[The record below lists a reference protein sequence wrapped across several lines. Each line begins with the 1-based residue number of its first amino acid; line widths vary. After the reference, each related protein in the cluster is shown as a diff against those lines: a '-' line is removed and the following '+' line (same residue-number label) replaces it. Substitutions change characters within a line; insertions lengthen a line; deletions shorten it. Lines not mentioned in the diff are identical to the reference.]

1 MTDSRLRFAVI
12 GCGALARMQHIPN
25 LLASSSACLH
35 LCCDQSPEVLQ
46 FCRDHYGVAVCDD
59 WRAAVM
65 NPGVEAVCLATT
77 EKLRYPVIAL
87 TAECGKPVYVEKP
100 LGLTL
105 AEILKIQQV
114 VHESRIPFCV
124 GHNRRSSPAMIAAR
138 RIFREQTGETLHAY
152 QMNCRLELALRLLAQ
167 QQLSCKEVALRCG
180 FRHYSSFVRA
190 VRRRTG
196 RTPEEL
202 RTSPPM
208 LLHPLT

>member
-65 NPGVEAVCLATT
+65 DPGVEAVCLATT

-87 TAECGKPVYVEKP
+87 AAECGKPVYVEKP

-124 GHNRRSSPAMIAAR
+124 MWLSADHRLSPTKTHQIQQSERVAVAIHEDFAELMKTHIAE
-138 RIFREQTGETLHAY
+138 ID
-152 QMNCRLELALRLLAQ
+152 
-167 QQLSCKEVALRCG
+167 V
-180 FRHYSSFVRA
+180 
-190 VRRRTG
+190 
-196 RTPEEL
+196 
-202 RTSPPM
+202 
-208 LLHPLT
+208 